1 MTQQI
6 IWTKVQVRLV
16 LQPKK
21 YHQLIIM
28 NRKGLAIM
36 VLAAVILLLLFAPS
50 RANYGVGSSAQPMGF
65 NLFNQPTEAGTNFTV
80 QSGTN
85 FTVQGGGE
93 ESIGAPYMGG
103 GAGGSSVSSASLIPR
118 DVVATEDF
126 GQFSPD
132 KILGNQNYLDPRSQ
146 IGYPETIGG
155 VLRNANRDFRSEPL
169 NPRTPVSIFNLS
181 TIPPDVMRP
190 KFEIE
195 REYQ

>member
-1 MTQQI
+1 
-6 IWTKVQVRLV
+6 
-16 LQPKK
+16 
-21 YHQLIIM
+21 M
-28 NRKGLAIM
+28 NRKGLAIV
-36 VLAAVILLLLFAPS
+36 VLVVIILFLLFSGKKSGYASPM
-50 RANYGVGSSAQPMGF
+50 AGVMGM
-65 NLFNQPTEAGTNFTV
+65 NVGDRSVT
-80 QSGTN
+80 S
-85 FTVQGGGE
+85 
-93 ESIGAPYMGG
+93 G
-103 GAGGSSVSSASLIPR
+103 GAAQTTMMMPAPVMSMGDNIGQTVSSASLIPR

-146 IGYPETIGG
+146 IGYPETLGG

>member
-1 MTQQI
+1 
-6 IWTKVQVRLV
+6 
-16 LQPKK
+16 
-21 YHQLIIM
+21 M
-28 NRKGLAIM
+28 NRKGLAIV
-36 VLAAVILLLLFAPS
+36 VLVVIILFLLFSGKKSGYASPM
-50 RANYGVGSSAQPMGF
+50 AGVMGM
-65 NLFNQPTEAGTNFTV
+65 NVTAGPV
-80 QSGTN
+80 L
-85 FTVQGGGE
+85 
-93 ESIGAPYMGG
+93 GG
-103 GAGGSSVSSASLIPR
+103 GAAQTTMMMPAPLSMGDNIGQTVSSASLIPR

-132 KILGNQNYLDPRSQ
+132 KTL
-146 IGYPETIGG
+146 GG